1 MGPIQRVRMN
11 HMIRISPVRVIGP
24 HNEQIGVIDT
34 DEARRMAAEQGL
46 DLVEIQPDV
55 RPPVCKIMDYGK
67 HKYEQSKKQ
76 QKSRANARQQEMKEI
91 RLGRS
96 VKIDPHDVKIRVD
109 QARKF
114 LMAGHKVQ
122 LTQRFR
128 GREMMHK
135 ELGIER
141 LRNICIDLGDIS
153 KVEQTPRWV
162 GRQTSIVLAPDR
174 DKIKALMAKMTREEQ
189 AKLAKDVEEAEE
201 QRLRDVEEDE
211 AQQELEDLAELDPE
225 VQAEVEAALAN
236 FDEEEATITKDEA
249 IRQAKQRA
257 KKEKAKGPADDRAK
271 DPIAAEL
278 DDLLG

>member
-122 LTQRFR
+122 LTQR
-128 GREMMHK
+128 
-135 ELGIER
+135 
-141 LRNICIDLGDIS
+141 
-153 KVEQTPRWV
+153 
-162 GRQTSIVLAPDR
+162 
-174 DKIKALMAKMTREEQ
+174 
-189 AKLAKDVEEAEE
+189 
-201 QRLRDVEEDE
+201 
-211 AQQELEDLAELDPE
+211 
-225 VQAEVEAALAN
+225 
-236 FDEEEATITKDEA
+236 
-249 IRQAKQRA
+249 
-257 KKEKAKGPADDRAK
+257 
-271 DPIAAEL
+271 
-278 DDLLG
+278 